1 MNNVLSTL
9 ELILKLDYVKILIFI
24 LVKMIMVPLTK
35 KLKTRYL

>member
-1 MNNVLSTL
+1 MYYPAL